1 MKRLLRVTYQELRNQ
16 VGKLMDTVGDFVV
29 CLKNAGA
36 IGKQSVSIPFSN
48 LKHAIA
54 EKLKDAG
61 YIQAV
66 EKKGKKARKTLD
78 ITLKYDESRVHAIQ
92 GAKRISKPGCRVYRS
107 VLEVVPVRYGRGAL
121 ILSTPKGIK
130 TDKEARK
137 EKVGGEA
144 LFEVW

>member
-1 MKRLLRVTYQELRNQ
+1 MITDPIADFLVRLT
-16 VGKLMDTVGDFVV
+16 
-29 CLKNAGA
+29 NAGA
-36 IGKQSVSIPFSN
+36 IKKANVSIPHSAF
-48 LKHAIA
+48 KHAIA

-61 YIQAV
+61 YIKAV

-78 ITLKYDESRVHAIQ
+78 IVLKYDEEGMHVIH
-92 GAKRISKPGCRVYRS
+92 GTKRISKPSRRMYKS
-107 VLEVVPVRYGRGAL
+107 VLEIVPVRYGHGSL

-144 LFEVW
+144 LFEIW